1 MAGSATDFTE
11 KKLADLLFG
20 GTAFTAITPLFFGLL
35 TDSNTATQR
44 DAATVTEM
52 TTTSWT
58 NYARVS
64 VTNNTTNF
72 PAASGITA
80 AKSNGTAISFGTA
93 TVISTAP
100 VATAVGVWD
109 ASTAG
114 NLLYW
119 ADLGAS
125 QTISNGN
132 SVSFSAGAFALTVD

>member
-1 MAGSATDFTE
+1 MAGSATDFWE
-11 KKLADLLFG
+11 KKIADLLFG
-20 GTAFTAITPLFFGLL
+20 GAAFSAVTPLFFGLL

-44 DAATVTEM
+44 DAGTVTEM
-52 TTTSWT
+52 TTGSWT

-64 VTNNTTNF
+64 VTNNSTNF

-93 TVISTAP
+93 TVTGAQP

-119 ADLGAS
+119 ADLGTP
-125 QTISNGN
+125 QTIANGN
-132 SVSFSAGAFALTVD
+132 AVSFAASAFALTVD